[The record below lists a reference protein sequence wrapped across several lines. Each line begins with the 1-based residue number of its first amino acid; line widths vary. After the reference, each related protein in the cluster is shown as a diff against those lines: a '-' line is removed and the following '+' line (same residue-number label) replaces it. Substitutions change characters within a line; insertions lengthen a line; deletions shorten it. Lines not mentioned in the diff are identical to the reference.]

1 VFPCLLLAISVQAQ
15 SDDGVQKVGA
25 FSAHRLWVTPYKEG
39 ELYGAGTYPNSSTCE
54 EGLAAWT
61 KRNRSIENTDI
72 VAWYTLGFHHVL
84 REEDWPVM
92 PMMWHDFVIR
102 PFHFFAQ
109 NPALDLPKEP

>member
-1 VFPCLLLAISVQAQ
+1 MARVPTPTQAPA
-15 SDDGVQKVGA
+15 K
-25 FSAHRLWVTPYKEG
+25 K
-39 ELYGAGTYPNSSTCE
+39 
-54 EGLAAWT
+54 AWP
-61 KRNRSIENTDI
+61 RGPDI